1 MEIIAIFIGVGV
13 VVLFIVVLGRLM
25 DDGRVRRHIEKEG
38 GVLLEKHWNPFG
50 KGWFGEQNA
59 RIYDV
64 RYRDR
69 DGNTHKA
76 TCKTSALAGV
86 YFTDDHIVDQAHN
99 SRDALLEENRRLRL
113 EIERLKRGKNE

>member
-1 MEIIAIFIGVGV
+1 MEILAIFIGFGV
-13 VVLFIVVLGRLM
+13 VVIFFVALGRLM

-38 GVLLEKHWNPFG
+38 GVLLEKRWNPFG

-59 RIYDV
+59 RIYEL

-86 YFTDDHIVDQAHN
+86 YFTDDQIVGQAHS

-113 EIERLKRGKNE
+113 EIERLKKERSE